1 MNIFSKFLALS
12 MAIIAFSFVNVN
24 AQGFSVEIPAS
35 VLEQRVEKKILGL
48 PYYEVFDF
56 ISYDVDGSTVI
67 LAGKVFNG
75 INKSSAEGAVKRIEG
90 VTNVINNIE
99 ILPPGRF
106 DDSIRRNVY
115 RSMHN
120 TGGLSRYLWP
130 VNPSIR
136 IIVDRGH
143 ITLEGY
149 VSNQTDANLANI
161 AASTTPGS
169 FSVTNNL
176 VVDKERAG

>member
-1 MNIFSKFLALS
+1 
-12 MAIIAFSFVNVN
+12 
-24 AQGFSVEIPAS
+24 
-35 VLEQRVEKKILGL
+35 
-48 PYYEVFDF
+48 
-56 ISYDVDGSTVI
+56 
-67 LAGKVFNG
+67 
-75 INKSSAEGAVKRIEG
+75 
-90 VTNVINNIE
+90 
-99 ILPPGRF
+99 
-106 DDSIRRNVY
+106 
-115 RSMHN
+115 MHN